1 MLIGTSLLNN
11 KITDYTYYTYGNDF
25 YDYFNYLESCLND
38 VDSSYIDYQIA
49 ENLVMTES
57 TVMGEVNQEKT
68 IYLEATQKSLIEKIG
83 AAIIEMGKKF
93 AEMINKCIEKL
104 KDLTFKFKNNE
115 KKMNILLKEHPELAK
130 EKIQIL
136 CDNGGLDFS
145 DMKSIS
151 EMNRTFNEIVKMSK
165 DKDVDGNTL
174 KGKWK
179 KAMDKIYGP
188 NDSTLDKVSKTI
200 GVTAAAVTLGITL
213 KTAVSKIA
221 KSKSELDRIKSE
233 DRKMSEDIYRRLR
246 DEGIINDNTGKA
258 TALLY
263 INRERQGK
271 IANICKEN
279 MSVIDK
285 AQEKIANILD
295 KASNMKAVSKIA
307 GNQKANFHNNMKNAD
322 SVRDYNMDQTI
333 KNDIKKDKLKEKLT
347 PDKTD
352 EELIREIKNKHRKDE
367 LEKKIIPKKTLD
379 MDEIVSDEL
388 DKMKEKEIRNI
399 TNYAYKKTTP
409 KKDRDKNDRAFDS
422 RLADRLAPDVY
433 DTIIKKEYNKR
444 R

>member
-11 KITDYTYYTYGNDF
+11 KITDYTYGNDF

-322 SVRDYNMDQTI
+322 SVRDYNMAQTI

-367 LEKKIIPKKTLD
+367 LEEKIIPKKTHD

>member
-11 KITDYTYYTYGNDF
+11 KITDYTYGNDF

-233 DRKMSEDIYRRLR
+233 DRKMTEDIYRRLR

-322 SVRDYNMDQTI
+322 SVRDYNMAQTI

-367 LEKKIIPKKTLD
+367 LEEKIIPKKTHD

-399 TNYAYKKTTP
+399 TNHFYKKQTP
-409 KKDRDKNDRAFDS
+409 KKYRDKNDRVFDS

-433 DTIIKKEYNKR
+433 NTIIKKEINKR

>member
-11 KITDYTYYTYGNDF
+11 KITDYTYGNDF

>member
-11 KITDYTYYTYGNDF
+11 KITDYTYGNDF

-151 EMNRTFNEIVKMSK
+151 EMNKTFNEIIKMSK

-179 KAMDKIYGP
+179 KAMNKIYGP

-221 KSKSELDRIKSE
+221 KSKSDLDRIKSE
-233 DRKMSEDIYRRLR
+233 DRKITEDTYRRLR
-246 DEGIINDNTGKA
+246 DQGIINDNTGKA

-322 SVRDYNMDQTI
+322 SVRDYNMAQTI

-367 LEKKIIPKKTLD
+367 LEKKIIPKKTHD

-399 TNYAYKKTTP
+399 TNHFYKKQTP
-409 KKDRDKNDRAFDS
+409 KKYRDKNDRVFDS

>member
-11 KITDYTYYTYGNDF
+11 KITDYTYGNDF

-233 DRKMSEDIYRRLR
+233 DRKMTEDIYRRLR

-322 SVRDYNMDQTI
+322 SVRDYNMAQTI

-399 TNYAYKKTTP
+399 TNHFYKKKTP
-409 KKDRDKNDRAFDS
+409 KKDRDKNDRVFDS

-433 DTIIKKEYNKR
+433 NTIIKKEINKR

>member
-11 KITDYTYYTYGNDF
+11 KITDYTYGNDF

-115 KKMNILLKEHPELAK
+115 KKMNVLLKEHPELAK

-151 EMNRTFNEIVKMSK
+151 EMNKTFNEIVKMSK

-246 DEGIINDNTGKA
+246 DDGIINDNTGKA

-295 KASNMKAVSKIA
+295 KASNMKVVSKIA

-322 SVRDYNMDQTI
+322 SVRDYDMSQTI

-367 LEKKIIPKKTLD
+367 LEEKIIPKKTHD

-399 TNYAYKKTTP
+399 TNHFYKKTTP

-433 DTIIKKEYNKR
+433 DTIIKKEFNKR

>member
-11 KITDYTYYTYGNDF
+11 KITDYTYGNDF

-104 KDLTFKFKNNE
+104 KALTFKFKNTD

-233 DRKMSEDIYRRLR
+233 DRKMTEDIYRRLR

-322 SVRDYNMDQTI
+322 SVRDYNMAQTI

-367 LEKKIIPKKTLD
+367 LEEKIIPKKTHD

-399 TNYAYKKTTP
+399 TNHFYKKQTP
-409 KKDRDKNDRAFDS
+409 KKYRDKNDRVFDS

-433 DTIIKKEYNKR
+433 NTIIKKEINKR

>member
-11 KITDYTYYTYGNDF
+11 KITDYTYGNDF

-322 SVRDYNMDQTI
+322 SVRDYNMAQTI

-367 LEKKIIPKKTLD
+367 LEEKIIPKKTHD

-399 TNYAYKKTTP
+399 TNQFYKKRTP
-409 KKDRDKNDRAFDS
+409 KKDRDKNDRTFDS
-422 RLADRLAPDVY
+422 RLADKLAPDVY
-433 DTIIKKEYNKR
+433 NTIIKKEYNKR

>member
-11 KITDYTYYTYGNDF
+11 KITDYTYGNDF

-322 SVRDYNMDQTI
+322 SVRDYNMAQTI

-367 LEKKIIPKKTLD
+367 LEEKIIPKKTHD

-399 TNYAYKKTTP
+399 TNHFYKKQTP
-409 KKDRDKNDRAFDS
+409 KKDRDKNDRVFDN

-433 DTIIKKEYNKR
+433 DKIIKKEYNKR

>member
-11 KITDYTYYTYGNDF
+11 KITDYTYGNDF

-367 LEKKIIPKKTLD
+367 LEEKIIPKKTLD
-379 MDEIVSDEL
+379 MDKIVSDEL

-409 KKDRDKNDRAFDS
+409 KQDRDKNDRAFDS

-433 DTIIKKEYNKR
+433 NTIIKKEYNKR

>member
-11 KITDYTYYTYGNDF
+11 KITDYTYGNDF

-367 LEKKIIPKKTLD
+367 LEEKIIPKKTHD

-399 TNYAYKKTTP
+399 TNQFYKKRTP
-409 KKDRDKNDRAFDS
+409 KKDRDKNDRTFDS
-422 RLADRLAPDVY
+422 RLADKLAPDVY
-433 DTIIKKEYNKR
+433 NTIIKKEYNKR

>member
-11 KITDYTYYTYGNDF
+11 KITDYTYGNDF

-115 KKMNILLKEHPELAK
+115 KKMNVLLKEHPELAK

-151 EMNRTFNEIVKMSK
+151 EMNKTFNEIVKMSK

-295 KASNMKAVSKIA
+295 KASNMKVVSKIA
-307 GNQKANFHNNMKNAD
+307 GNQKTNFHNNMKNAD
-322 SVRDYNMDQTI
+322 SVRDYNMSQTI

-367 LEKKIIPKKTLD
+367 LEEKIIPKKTHD

-399 TNYAYKKTTP
+399 TNHFYKKTTP

-433 DTIIKKEYNKR
+433 DTIIKKEFNKR

>member
-1 MLIGTSLLNN
+1 MMIGTSLLNN
-11 KITDYTYYTYGNDF
+11 RITDYTYGNDF
-25 YDYFNYLESCLND
+25 YDYFNYLESCLSD

-57 TVMGEVNQEKT
+57 TVMGEVNHEKT

-221 KSKSELDRIKSE
+221 KSKSELDGIKSE

-285 AQEKIANILD
+285 AQEKIASILD
-295 KASNMKAVSKIA
+295 KASNTKVVSKIA

-322 SVRDYNMDQTI
+322 NVRDYNMDQTI

-379 MDEIVSDEL
+379 KEVKNNASIY
-388 DKMKEKEIRNI
+388 DK
-399 TNYAYKKTTP
+399 
-409 KKDRDKNDRAFDS
+409 
-422 RLADRLAPDVY
+422 
-433 DTIIKKEYNKR
+433 
-444 R
+444 

>member
-11 KITDYTYYTYGNDF
+11 KITDYTYGNDF

-115 KKMNILLKEHPELAK
+115 KKMNVLLKEHPELAK

-151 EMNRTFNEIVKMSK
+151 EMNKTFNEIVKMSK

-200 GVTAAAVTLGITL
+200 GVTTAAVTLGITL

-295 KASNMKAVSKIA
+295 KASNMKVVSKIA

-322 SVRDYNMDQTI
+322 SVRDYNMSQTI

-367 LEKKIIPKKTLD
+367 LEEKIIPKKTHD
-379 MDEIVSDEL
+379 MDEIISDEL

-399 TNYAYKKTTP
+399 TNHFYKKTTP

-433 DTIIKKEYNKR
+433 DTIIKKEFNKR

>member
-1 MLIGTSLLNN
+1 MLIGASLLNN
-11 KITDYTYYTYGNDF
+11 KITDYTYGNDF

-322 SVRDYNMDQTI
+322 SVRDYNMAQTI

-352 EELIREIKNKHRKDE
+352 KELIREIKNKHRK
-367 LEKKIIPKKTLD
+367 
-379 MDEIVSDEL
+379 DEL

-399 TNYAYKKTTP
+399 TNHFYKKKTP
-409 KKDRDKNDRAFDS
+409 KKDRDKNDRVFDN

>member
-1 MLIGTSLLNN
+1 MVIGTSLLNN
-11 KITDYTYYTYGNDF
+11 RITDYTYGNDF
-25 YDYFNYLESCLND
+25 YDYFNYLESCLSD

-145 DMKSIS
+145 DMNSIS
-151 EMNRTFNEIVKMSK
+151 EMNKTFNEIVKMSK

-221 KSKSELDRIKSE
+221 KSKSELDKIKSE

-295 KASNMKAVSKIA
+295 KASNMKVVSKIA

-322 SVRDYNMDQTI
+322 NVKTYNMNQSI
-333 KNDIKKDKLKEKLT
+333 KDDIKKDKLKEKLT

-352 EELIREIKNKHRKDE
+352 EELIRDIKNKKRKDE
-367 LEKKIIPKKTLD
+367 LEEKLFPKKTD
-379 MDEIVSDEL
+379 NKNQES
-388 DKMKEKEIRNI
+388 
-399 TNYAYKKTTP
+399 KKGG
-409 KKDRDKNDRAFDS
+409 KK
-422 RLADRLAPDVY
+422 
-433 DTIIKKEYNKR
+433 
-444 R
+444 

>member
-11 KITDYTYYTYGNDF
+11 KITDYTYGNDF

-145 DMKSIS
+145 DMNSIS

-221 KSKSELDRIKSE
+221 KSKSELDGIKSE

-295 KASNMKAVSKIA
+295 KASNMKVVSKIA

-322 SVRDYNMDQTI
+322 SVRDYDMSQTI

-367 LEKKIIPKKTLD
+367 LEEKIIPKKTHD
-379 MDEIVSDEL
+379 
-388 DKMKEKEIRNI
+388 
-399 TNYAYKKTTP
+399 
-409 KKDRDKNDRAFDS
+409 
-422 RLADRLAPDVY
+422 DVY
-433 DTIIKKEYNKR
+433 NTIIKKNIIKGGKK
-444 R
+444 

>member
-1 MLIGTSLLNN
+1 MMIGTSLLNN
-11 KITDYTYYTYGNDF
+11 RITDYTYGNDF

-57 TVMGEVNQEKT
+57 TVMGEVNHEKT

-93 AEMINKCIEKL
+93 AEMINKSIEKL

-165 DKDVDGNTL
+165 DKDVDANTL

-221 KSKSELDRIKSE
+221 KSKSDLDRIKSE
-233 DRKMSEDIYRRLR
+233 DRKITEDIYRRLR

-322 SVRDYNMDQTI
+322 SVRDYNMAQTI

-352 EELIREIKNKHRKDE
+352 EEL
-367 LEKKIIPKKTLD
+367 KK
-379 MDEIVSDEL
+379 
-388 DKMKEKEIRNI
+388 
-399 TNYAYKKTTP
+399 Y
-409 KKDRDKNDRAFDS
+409 RDKNDRVFDS

-433 DTIIKKEYNKR
+433 NTIIKKEINKR

>member
-11 KITDYTYYTYGNDF
+11 KITDYTYGNDF

-367 LEKKIIPKKTLD
+367 LEEKIIPKKTLD
-379 MDEIVSDEL
+379 MDKIVSDEL

-433 DTIIKKEYNKR
+433 NTIIKKEYNKR

>member
-11 KITDYTYYTYGNDF
+11 KITDYTYGNDF

-322 SVRDYNMDQTI
+322 SVRDYNMTQTI

-367 LEKKIIPKKTLD
+367 LEEKIIPKKTHD
-379 MDEIVSDEL
+379 
-388 DKMKEKEIRNI
+388 
-399 TNYAYKKTTP
+399 
-409 KKDRDKNDRAFDS
+409 
-422 RLADRLAPDVY
+422 DVY
-433 DTIIKKEYNKR
+433 NTIIKKEYNKR

>member
-11 KITDYTYYTYGNDF
+11 KITDYTYGNDF

-83 AAIIEMGKKF
+83 ATIIEMGKKF

-367 LEKKIIPKKTLD
+367 LEEKIIPKKTLD
-379 MDEIVSDEL
+379 MDKIVSDEL

-433 DTIIKKEYNKR
+433 NTIIKKEYNKR

>member
-11 KITDYTYYTYGNDF
+11 KITDYTYGNDF

-145 DMKSIS
+145 DMNSIS

-221 KSKSELDRIKSE
+221 KSKSELDGIKSE

-295 KASNMKAVSKIA
+295 KASNMKVVSKIA

-322 SVRDYNMDQTI
+322 SVRDYDMSQTI

-367 LEKKIIPKKTLD
+367 LEEKIIPKKTHD
-379 MDEIVSDEL
+379 
-388 DKMKEKEIRNI
+388 
-399 TNYAYKKTTP
+399 
-409 KKDRDKNDRAFDS
+409 
-422 RLADRLAPDVY
+422 DVY
-433 DTIIKKEYNKR
+433 NTIIKKKYNKR